1 MTIAVLATL
10 WTVPVATHQDDTIR
24 DDSFQDDGFRDDR
37 GRATSL
43 GLRALDRR
51 DHPDCLPLEEAWRRS
66 PPEPHRNTEPTDD
79 VWAIGACSR

>member
-10 WTVPVATHQDDTIR
+10 WTVRVATHQDDTIR
-24 DDSFQDDGFRDDR
+24 DGGFQDDGVRDER
-37 GRATSL
+37 GRVTSL
-43 GLRALDRR
+43 DLPALDRR